1 MECGSIPHMLYQ
13 RKLARMVIG
22 AVLKTVVNR
31 KVVWVRVL
39 QLPLRGVS
47 GSSPLLDVMSS
58 WCSGNT
64 TRIHCK
70 VAQWESRALL
80 MLWLQV
86 RVLPL
91 QFNGRMTERS
101 MYRFAKPKS
110 TERLRWFKSIF
121 FRYTPRSGEVIT
133 LISGS
138 RAGFDSPKR

>member
-1 MECGSIPHMLYQ
+1 MLCQ

-91 QFNGRMTERS
+91 QLKLSYSSNWIEHVPSKRGV
-101 MYRFAKPKS
+101 
-110 TERLRWFKSIF
+110 LGSIPNA
-121 FRYTPRSGEVIT
+121 TTMEE
-133 LISGS
+133 
-138 RAGFDSPKR
+138 